1 MMRGSIATIL
11 DEQDGAKAVF
21 YQVDL
26 EMVDGLGKQRQV
38 LVRTEEN
45 RSKVVEEKRTIFWP
59 T

>member
-1 MMRGSIATIL
+1 MRGSIATIL

-26 EMVDGLGKQRQV
+26 EMVDLENNVKS

-45 RSKVVEEKRTIFWP
+45 QESG
-59 T
+59 